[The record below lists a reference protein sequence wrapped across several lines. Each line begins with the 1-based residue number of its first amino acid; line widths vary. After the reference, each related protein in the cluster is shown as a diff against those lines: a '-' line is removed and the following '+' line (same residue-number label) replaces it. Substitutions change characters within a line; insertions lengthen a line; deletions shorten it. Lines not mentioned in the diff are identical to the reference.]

1 MDIIDAFK
9 TNLSISETSA
19 RGLAGQVFGL
29 IEDTVRERVS
39 FGVASQ
45 IHTSIPELLKW
56 QASSPTIIPGTLHVS
71 DLTAERTEND
81 EAELIRLLE
90 RFGIDVAKSSL
101 VGSLALQFLATRV
114 DPKVLTIVAF
124 TMPSLTSNNK

>member
-1 MDIIDAFK
+1 MDIIETFQRS
-9 TNLSISETSA
+9 LGISETSA

-45 IHTSIPELLKW
+45 IHTAIPELLKW
-56 QASSPTIIPGTLHVS
+56 QASSPTIVPGSLHVS

-90 RFGIDVAKSSL
+90 RFGIEVSKSSL
-101 VGSLALQFLATRV
+101 VGALALQFLATRV

-124 TMPSLTSNNK
+124 TMPALTHNK